1 VRRAPEGTSG
11 RTAHPARPVAF
22 GRALAALAAL
32 LLLAVLVPSVARAD
46 RLDEAWKR
54 GNDAYLHGDYD
65 AAVAAY
71 EELDRE
77 DVVSPD
83 LFFNLGDAYFKKGAL
98 GPAIWAFERAASLD
112 PDDEDVRYNLEQT
125 RKLADRQARDK
136 IEGADRDPL
145 WIRAVTALSPATET
159 WVFLILYLAFFA
171 VVFMQR
177 RASDDTRPAL
187 FAAAAILAFAALVS
201 GSLLAGRFVLVRVP
215 FGVVLPD
222 ALAVKEGADVNYKTG
237 FQIHAGLRVRLLE
250 RDQDWLRI
258 RLANGLE
265 GWVRSADVG
274 RL

>member
-1 VRRAPEGTSG
+1 VTAVRRSRAV
-11 RTAHPARPVAF
+11 VATLALVLAV
-22 GRALAALAAL
+22 GALART
-32 LLLAVLVPSVARAD
+32 ARAD

-83 LFFNLGDAYFKKGAL
+83 LYFNLGDAYFKKSAL
-98 GPAIWAFERAASLD
+98 GPAIWAFERATALD
-112 PDDEDVRYNLEQT
+112 PDDEDVRFNLEQA
-125 RKLADRQARDK
+125 RKLALRQAHDK
-136 IEGADRDPL
+136 IEGEDRDPA
-145 WIRAVTALSPATET
+145 WIRAVTSLSPSTET
-159 WVFLILYLAFFA
+159 WVFLALYLGFFA
-171 VVFMQR
+171 VLFARR
-177 RASDDTRPAL
+177 RASDDARPAL
-187 FAAAAILAFAALVS
+187 GAAASILAVAA
-201 GSLLAGRFVLVRVP
+201 LLAGGALAGRAVLGRVP

-265 GWVRSADVG
+265 GWVRAKEIG

>member
-1 VRRAPEGTSG
+1 VTRA
-11 RTAHPARPVAF
+11 RIAFALALVVCAVARPAH
-22 GRALAALAAL
+22 
-32 LLLAVLVPSVARAD
+32 AD
-46 RLDEAWKR
+46 RLEEAWRR

-65 AAVAAY
+65 AAVGAY

-83 LFFNLGDAYFKKGAL
+83 LYFNLGDAYFKKGAL
-98 GPAIWAFERAASLD
+98 GPAIWAFERAAALD
-112 PDDEDVRYNLEQT
+112 ADDEDVRFNLDQA
-125 RKLADRQARDK
+125 RKLATRQAHDK
-136 IEGADRDPL
+136 IEGEDRDPL
-145 WIRAVTALSPATET
+145 WIRAVTSLSPSGET
-159 WVFLILYLAFFA
+159 WIFVALYLGFFT
-171 VVFMQR
+171 VLFTRR
-177 RASDDTRPAL
+177 RASDDARPAL
-187 FAAAAILAFAALVS
+187 TTVAAILAVTT
-201 GSLLAGRFVLVRVP
+201 LLAGGALAGRAVLGRVP

-265 GWVRSADVG
+265 GWVRAKEIG

>member
-1 VRRAPEGTSG
+1 VKRFVLSL
-11 RTAHPARPVAF
+11 
-22 GRALAALAAL
+22 ALAATLLAAG
-32 LLLAVLVPSVARAD
+32 VARAD

-71 EELDRE
+71 EELDRQ

-83 LFFNLGDAYFKKGAL
+83 LFFNLGAAYFKKGAL
-98 GPAIWAFERAASLD
+98 GPAIWAFERAAALD
-112 PDDEDVRYNLEQT
+112 PDDEDVRFNLDQA
-125 RKLADRQARDK
+125 RKLAARQAHDK
-136 IEGADRDPL
+136 IEGEDRDSL
-145 WIRAVTALSPATET
+145 WIRVVTSLSPSTET
-159 WVFLILYLAFFA
+159 WLFLALYVGFF
-171 VVFMQR
+171 VVLFARR
-177 RASDDTRPAL
+177 RASDDARPAL
-187 FAAAAILAFAALVS
+187 TAGAAILA
-201 GSLLAGRFVLVRVP
+201 GMTLLAGGAVAGRAVLERVP

-237 FQIHAGLRVRLLE
+237 FQVHAGLRVRLLE

-265 GWVRSADVG
+265 GWVRAKDVG

>member
-1 VRRAPEGTSG
+1 VKRLALSLGL
-11 RTAHPARPVAF
+11 VATL
-22 GRALAALAAL
+22 LAAG
-32 LLLAVLVPSVARAD
+32 PARAD
-46 RLDEAWKR
+46 RLEEAWKR

-98 GPAIWAFERAASLD
+98 GPAIWAFERAAALD
-112 PDDEDVRYNLEQT
+112 PDDEDVRFNLEQA
-125 RKLADRQARDK
+125 RKLAARQAHDK
-136 IEGADRDPL
+136 IEGEDRDPL
-145 WIRAVTALSPATET
+145 WIRAVTALSPSTET
-159 WVFLILYLAFFA
+159 WLFLALYLGFFA
-171 VVFMQR
+171 ALFARR
-177 RASDDTRPAL
+177 RASDDARPAL
-187 FAAAAILAFAALVS
+187 TAVAAILA
-201 GSLLAGRFVLVRVP
+201 GMTLLAGSTVAGRAVLERVP

-237 FQIHAGLRVRLLE
+237 FQLHAGLRVRLLE

-265 GWVRSADVG
+265 GWVRAKDVG

>member
-1 VRRAPEGTSG
+1 MKRLTL
-11 RTAHPARPVAF
+11 
-22 GRALAALAAL
+22 ALALAL
-32 LLLAVLVPSVARAD
+32 VFVSGTARAD
-46 RLDEAWKR
+46 RLEEAWKR

-83 LFFNLGDAYFKKGAL
+83 LFFNLGDAYSKKGAL
-98 GPAIWAFERAASLD
+98 GPAIWAFERAAALD
-112 PDDEDVRYNLEQT
+112 PDDEDIRFNLEQT
-125 RKLADRQARDK
+125 RKLVARQARDK
-136 IEGADRDPL
+136 IEGEDRDSL
-145 WIRAVTALSPATET
+145 WIRAVTALSPSAET
-159 WVFLILYLAFFA
+159 WGFLALYLGFFA
-171 VVFMQR
+171 LLFARR

-187 FAAAAILAFAALVS
+187 GASAAILAGVT
-201 GSLLAGRFVLVRVP
+201 LLAGGALAGRTVLERVP

-237 FQIHAGLRVRLLE
+237 FQVHAGLRVRLLE

-265 GWVRSADVG
+265 GWVRARDVG